1 MTDPKD
7 PDLPTTPPD
16 DIPHFVSEEP
26 FDPDVEVV
34 LTEEQE
40 KYYMASQWRLMW
52 WKLKRH
58 KIAVA
63 AGFFLI
69 AMYLVATFAELFA
82 PYELQHRDVRHT
94 FAPPQGIHLFREG
107 ALVGP
112 FVYGYTS

>member
-1 MTDPKD
+1 MSDQTKRGPSDPGGHE
-7 PDLPTTPPD
+7 P
-16 DIPHFVSEEP
+16 IPHFVSDAP

-40 KYYMASQWRLMW
+40 KYYMASQWKLMW

-69 AMYLVATFAELFA
+69 FMYLVAALAEFFA
-82 PYELQHRDVRHT
+82 
-94 FAPPQGIHLFREG
+94 
-107 ALVGP
+107 
-112 FVYGYTS
+112 S